1 MFGVITC
8 LALSC
13 KDRILSSA
21 GQPATFDTSESA
33 KTSCTNGIRL
43 NYTLPM
49 FTECGTRQH
58 PTDCDKQPC
67 ENGWCE
73 ETKKGYRCHCPTG
86 FQGRQCNEGSVHG
99 SNNTKTFSITT
110 PTSTSESVTGGRPK
124 QESGGMVFVTDPK
137 AEKIFVAELQDE
149 LLFTPIASTLRP
161 RGITYDPVS
170 KKIYWTEGQVRR
182 IVRADINGSNIEIVT
197 KFSSSQYRP
206 GLDDIVVAVNSRT
219 LYVACR
225 RVNRIS
231 SVLIAEGSP
240 LPWNQTNFLTE
251 GIVWPRALV
260 VDEEQGY
267 LYWSM
272 ENTIAR
278 KFLNGSGQIEV
289 IYMNDELQNFT
300 GLTIDIRSSD

>member
-1 MFGVITC
+1 
-8 LALSC
+8 
-13 KDRILSSA
+13 
-21 GQPATFDTSESA
+21 
-33 KTSCTNGIRL
+33 
-43 NYTLPM
+43 
-49 FTECGTRQH
+49 
-58 PTDCDKQPC
+58 
-67 ENGWCE
+67 
-73 ETKKGYRCHCPTG
+73 
-86 FQGRQCNEGSVHG
+86 
-99 SNNTKTFSITT
+99 
-110 PTSTSESVTGGRPK
+110 
-124 QESGGMVFVTDPK
+124 MVFVTDPK

-161 RGITYDPVS
+161 RGITYDPLS

-197 KFSSSQYRP
+197 KFSPGQYRL
-206 GLDDIVVAVNSRT
+206 GLDDIVVAVKSRT

-231 SVLIAEGSP
+231 SVLIAEGGP

-251 GIVWPRALV
+251 GIVWPRALA

-278 KFLNGSGQIEV
+278 TFLNGSGQVEV
-289 IYMNDELQNFT
+289 IYMNNELQNFT
-300 GLTIDIRSSD
+300 GLTIDLRRQVRRIFFYDSTKKRIWYKDAIRSTTSNDLSSASEYLSDENRMIVKRVRHISFFNNVLFWLHGDESTGIGLMTEYDQDNQSYIRQDIDIFENPYRMHIAYTGD

>member
-1 MFGVITC
+1 
-8 LALSC
+8 
-13 KDRILSSA
+13 
-21 GQPATFDTSESA
+21 
-33 KTSCTNGIRL
+33 
-43 NYTLPM
+43 
-49 FTECGTRQH
+49 
-58 PTDCDKQPC
+58 
-67 ENGWCE
+67 
-73 ETKKGYRCHCPTG
+73 
-86 FQGRQCNEGSVHG
+86 
-99 SNNTKTFSITT
+99 
-110 PTSTSESVTGGRPK
+110 
-124 QESGGMVFVTDPK
+124 MVFVTDPK

-278 KFLNGSGQIEV
+278 TFLNGSGQIEV
-289 IYMNDELQNFT
+289 IFMNDELQNFT
-300 GLTIDIRSSD
+300 GLTIDIRRQVRRIFFYDSTKKRIWYKDAIPSTTSTCSKDLSSASEYLSDENRRIVKRVRHISFFNNVLFWLHDGDESTGIGLMTEYDQDNRSYISQDIDIFENPYRMHIAYTGD